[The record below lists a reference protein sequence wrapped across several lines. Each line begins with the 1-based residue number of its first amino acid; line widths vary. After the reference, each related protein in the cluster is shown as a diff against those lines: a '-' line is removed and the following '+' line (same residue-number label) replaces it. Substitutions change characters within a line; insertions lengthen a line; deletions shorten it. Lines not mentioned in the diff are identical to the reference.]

1 MASSEPFVRNQL
13 YSIPLAELLPDPNQ
27 PRIFIDTAALDELAA
42 SIAQHGVLE
51 PILFRVE
58 DGQNFI
64 VAGERR
70 CRAARQ
76 AGLVSIP
83 AIFIDSRNHAEIA
96 LVENLLR
103 QDLTAVEEAE
113 ALGRLQEDHNYQQED
128 LMRIFGKSKTIISET
143 LSLNRLPQAIR
154 DECRPDPTV
163 PKRTLIEIARNKQQ
177 RSMTAAFAK
186 YKAQLQK
193 AAKKKTQRVKRTKA
207 EGFAAALATTEDKIA
222 ELNLEALMA
231 EEKSIVIKAVD
242 SLRQTINAF
251 FGQVA
256 Q

>member
-1 MASSEPFVRNQL
+1 MATSEPFVRNQL
-13 YSIPLAELLPDPNQ
+13 YSIPLAELLPDPSQ
-27 PRIFIDTAALDELAA
+27 ARTFIGPALDELAA
-42 SIAQHGVLE
+42 SIAQHGVLQ

-58 DGQNFI
+58 EGQNFI

-76 AGLVSIP
+76 AGLTTIP
-83 AIFIDSRNHAEIA
+83 ALCIDGQNHAEIA

-113 ALGRLQEDHNYQQED
+113 ALGRLQEDHNYEQED
-128 LMRIFGKSKTIISET
+128 LMRIFGKSKAIISET

-154 DECRPDPTV
+154 DECRPDPTI

-193 AAKKKTQRVKRTKA
+193 AAVEKIQKVKRTKA
-207 EGFAAALATTEDKIA
+207 ESFAGTLAATEGKIA
-222 ELNLEALMA
+222 ELNLETLSAP
-231 EEKSIVIKAVD
+231 EKDIIIKAVD

-251 FGQVA
+251 FDQVA